1 MQFQYQRKNTICKKN
16 MRHDIIFSMFELF
29 SLLVP
34 FSPLEYLL
42 YKKYCTTMKG
52 VHSASCKN
60 IASWPRPHLFPHWP
74 ASFTLTDL
82 SGNTCLF
89 SRFKRSCMEVVHVIS
104 LFWSMLFILFLSNY
118 DWQLTFSAV
127 IRMIIFIKVA
137 PVYTVVAL

>member
-1 MQFQYQRKNTICKKN
+1 MIVQHKLLSFKNLHRCSKCCLHYAISVPKKNTICTKN
-16 MRHDIIFSMFELF
+16 MMHDIIFFMFELF

-42 YKKYCTTMKG
+42 YKKYCTTTKG

-104 LFWSMLFILFLSNY
+104 LF
-118 DWQLTFSAV
+118 
-127 IRMIIFIKVA
+127 
-137 PVYTVVAL
+137 